1 MKVTVEGELTVN
13 SVRMRQASED
23 VIVLHADTAAKYPK
37 VDSYE
42 SDSAT
47 GMYGVTFFE
56 HGIDESTTVRFVPPP
71 GEWSVHAAGGRYSL
85 FIFLTRKG
93 FFTDEDKA
101 PIIFPT
107 E

>member
-13 SVRMRQASED
+13 AVRMRQASPD
-23 VIVLHADTAAKYPK
+23 VLLLHADTSAKYPK

-42 SDSAT
+42 SDSDT
-47 GMYGVTFFE
+47 GVHGVTFFE
-56 HGIDESTTVRFVPPP
+56 HGIDESTTIRFTPPP
-71 GEWSVHAAGGRYSL
+71 GDWSVHATGGRYSL
-85 FIFLTRKG
+85 FIVLTRKG

-101 PIIFPT
+101 PIIFP